1 MSSTRL
7 EHKMSTCL
15 VLDICIKISHVE
27 HSKVDI
33 FSGRSRMVSW
43 EFGSE
48 RVKYL
53 KFSSLRRFISRNKD
67 QLWRLPCDLLSYSR
81 PPCSPGGE
89 NPISPFRCVPSL
101 L

>member
-33 FSGRSRMVSW
+33 FSGRSRMGVTARLAYIPPA
-43 EFGSE
+43 EEEIIFQDDN
-48 RVKYL
+48 
-53 KFSSLRRFISRNKD
+53 RFTNGRWADGIDMIKVAP
-67 QLWRLPCDLLSYSR
+67 LPLY
-81 PPCSPGGE
+81 
-89 NPISPFRCVPSL
+89 
-101 L
+101 

>member
-33 FSGRSRMVSW
+33 FSGRSRMVNTEKLTLKNFPIIIKICIDPAFDEENYAYDNPR
-43 EFGSE
+43 EFIAN
-48 RVKYL
+48 VK
-53 KFSSLRRFISRNKD
+53 NMKD
-67 QLWRLPCDLLSYSR
+67 SD
-81 PPCSPGGE
+81 GE
-89 NPISPFRCVPSL
+89 IFFDF
-101 L
+101 

>member
-33 FSGRSRMVSW
+33 FSGRSRMLTTYSTTAAVLFAVQSYAQ
-43 EFGSE
+43 GSDILKMSGLQ
-48 RVKYL
+48 VWKWIQLPYL
-53 KFSSLRRFISRNKD
+53 
-67 QLWRLPCDLLSYSR
+67 CYH
-81 PPCSPGGE
+81 
-89 NPISPFRCVPSL
+89 
-101 L
+101 